1 MFNFVFRSSY
11 RYIKGY
17 GPTTSSAEDIFR
29 DELRDAKDEI
39 MTIYGWTSPVKDRGK
54 YYKDYLE
61 INEASDLVD
70 AMREDFNKFYDVDEN
85 LVQVY
90 WDLCSKAY
98 TPYNSDT
105 SRPEEVSAIKARST
119 LENLLPQIVDFVS
132 INDARRAV
140 SNMQERVE
148 QKNFFFHC
156 RRHTLIAERMRS
168 EMLRDME
175 TVLRFCYQ
183 YSGKRKAYNND

>member
-1 MFNFVFRSSY
+1 
-11 RYIKGY
+11 
-17 GPTTSSAEDIFR
+17 
-29 DELRDAKDEI
+29 

-183 YSGKRKAYNND
+183 YSGKRNAFSKG